1 MPRRP
6 AAVTQADVART
17 IRAAM
22 QAGADSVE
30 VRPDG
35 TIVVMLKDTPASA
48 PTAPDG
54 NPQDPVPQDIIL

>member
-22 QAGADSVE
+22 QAGADSVK
-30 VRPDG
+30 VNPDG
-35 TIVVMLKDTPASA
+35 TIVVVLKDGATDDAKAKVSGETPEDV
-48 PTAPDG
+48 TK
-54 NPQDPVPQDIIL
+54 LL